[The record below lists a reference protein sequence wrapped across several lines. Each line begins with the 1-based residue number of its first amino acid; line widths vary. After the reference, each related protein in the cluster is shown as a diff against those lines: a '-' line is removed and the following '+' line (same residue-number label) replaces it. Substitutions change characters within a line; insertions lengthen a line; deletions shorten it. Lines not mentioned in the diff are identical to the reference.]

1 MTAIIRNAAPTVPI
15 PMPTL
20 APVLSPPLVAFSFG
34 AGAVD
39 VGMDEVEMS
48 ELVLSPVAEAAV
60 VDSTV
65 ESNVLVVVAGL
76 TDQLQYQR
84 WGSALR
90 YRDCVFSIS
99 QTRS

>member
-20 APVLSPPLVAFSFG
+20 ALVLSPPLVAFSFG

-48 ELVLSPVAEAAV
+48 ELVLSPVVEAAV
-60 VDSTV
+60 VDAAV

-76 TDQLQYQR
+76 TVN
-84 WGSALR
+84 G
-90 YRDCVFSIS
+90 SIS
-99 QTRS
+99 GGTQH